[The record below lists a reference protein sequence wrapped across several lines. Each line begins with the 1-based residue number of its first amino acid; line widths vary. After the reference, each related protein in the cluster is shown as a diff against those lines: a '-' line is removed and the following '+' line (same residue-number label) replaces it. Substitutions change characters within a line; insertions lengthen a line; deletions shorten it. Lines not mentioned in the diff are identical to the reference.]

1 MSLPTIV
8 LADDHRILAEA
19 LRSMLTPHFNV
30 VDVVYDG
37 RELVSAAKRLE
48 PDLVVADIS
57 MPLLNGIDAVNQLKK
72 QNPKVRVVFLTMHQE
87 PGYAS
92 RALEA
97 GASGYVLKHAA
108 AAELV
113 TALEA
118 AMRGET
124 YISPS
129 IAGEVFRARQNP
141 PKDPSDEASR
151 LTPRQREI
159 LQLLVEGQ
167 SAKQIAAALS
177 ISSRTVE
184 YHKYQMME
192 CLHLHTS
199 AELIHFGIRSA
210 EMGL

>member
-8 LADDHRILAEA
+8 LADDHRILAEG
-19 LRSMLTPHFNV
+19 LRSMLTPQFNV
-30 VDVVYDG
+30 LDVVYDG
-37 RELVSAAKRLE
+37 RELVSAAKRLQ
-48 PDLVVADIS
+48 PDLIVADIS
-57 MPLLNGIDAVNQLKK
+57 MPLLNGIDAVSQLKK
-72 QNPKVRVVFLTMHQE
+72 QNPRVKVVFLTMHQE

-108 AAELV
+108 GAELV
-113 TALEA
+113 TALQA

-129 IAGEVFRARQNP
+129 IAGEVFRAMHNP
-141 PKDPSDEASR
+141 PKDQADEAAL

-192 CLHLHTS
+192 SLRLHTS
-199 AELIHFGIRSA
+199 
-210 EMGL
+210 